1 MINLTSNRIKIFLL
15 LLIFSINLFS
25 EDWPKIIKHS
35 SGTEVTIYQ
44 PQVESF
50 DKVNLEFRS
59 AVMIKAP
66 KQKDPIFGAVWVKTK
81 ILTDR
86 DTRLISLDEVQ
97 VTDAKFPD
105 QDSTKIEELKKFLAE
120 EIPKWELDIT
130 IDQLIA
136 SLDSDKETSK
146 ENFKTDPP
154 EIIHVTY
161 PAALITID
169 GDPVFKKLEDT
180 DFEIV
185 INTPFFIVK
194 DNWEVVYY
202 LKGGPLWYKSEN
214 IYDGYEFTSKIPDE
228 LIDFILKKNPDEYKD
243 VNPDTIKV
251 KPKII
256 IRTKPAE
263 LIETIG
269 EPELGAIEGTSLL
282 FVKNT
287 ESDIIM
293 DINTQS
299 YFILLSGRWFQ
310 SKSLE
315 GPWSFVEP
323 EKLPADFAKI
333 PPDSEMGNVL
343 TNVPGTQESKDAIL
357 DTQIPQT
364 AKVDRNTKLEVNY
377 DGEPKFE
384 ALSTTDLYY
393 ATNTD
398 KNVIK
403 YKDKY
408 YCCDNA
414 VWFEAAN
421 PKGPW
426 TVATEVPDKIY
437 EMTPDSPVY
446 NTKYVYVYEST
457 PEVVYVGYYP
467 GYTGCYAYDGTVI
480 YGTGY
485 YYPPYYGSYYYP
497 RPVTYGFSAHYNPYS
512 GWSFGFGM
520 SFGGPY
526 GWMSVGYHSYPYYG
540 GYWGAGGYHGG
551 YSHGY
556 YDGRR
561 AGFYAGYRYG
571 QNNPRVNPYGDGNR
585 NIYNGGN
592 RGNINTND
600 RQRNNVSTRDKQRN
614 NVSTMDKQRNN
625 VSTGDVQKNRV
636 NTNNNVYSDKQGNV
650 YKKDNNRWQ
659 SREGNNWS
667 SVENSKNNSNYERN
681 KQDLNRQ
688 QVSRD
693 RGNQRTQTYNQQRSN
708 TSRSMNRGSGRR
720 R

>member
-1 MINLTSNRIKIFLL
+1 MCSCA
-15 LLIFSINLFS
+15 
-25 EDWPKIIKHS
+25 P
-35 SGTEVTIYQ
+35 
-44 PQVESF
+44 
-50 DKVNLEFRS
+50 S
-59 AVMIKAP
+59 AN
-66 KQKDPIFGAVWVKTK
+66 TK
-81 ILTDR
+81 
-86 DTRLISLDEVQ
+86 SL
-97 VTDAKFPD
+97 
-105 QDSTKIEELKKFLAE
+105 FLAE
-120 EIPKWELDIT
+120 EIPTWELDIT

-136 SLDSDKETSK
+136 SLESDKGSSK
-146 ENFKTDPP
+146 ESFKTDPP

-169 GDPVFKKLEDT
+169 GEPKFKKLEDT
-180 DFEIV
+180 DFEFV
-185 INTPFFIVK
+185 INTPFFIIK
-194 DNWEVVYY
+194 DNWEEIYY
-202 LKGGPLWYKSEN
+202 LKGGVLWYKAEN
-214 IYDGYEFTSKIPDE
+214 IYDGYEFTDEIPDE
-228 LIDFILKKNPDEYKD
+228 IIEFILKKNPDEYKD

-256 IRTKPAE
+256 VKTKPAE

-269 EPELGAIEGTSLL
+269 EPELGSVEGTSLL

-287 ESDIIM
+287 ESDIIV
-293 DINTQS
+293 DINTQT
-299 YFILLSGRWFQ
+299 YFLLLSGRWFQ
-310 SKSLE
+310 AKSLE
-315 GPWSFVEP
+315 GPWSFIDP
-323 EKLPADFAKI
+323 EKLPEDFAKI
-333 PPDSEMGNVL
+333 SPESEMGNVL

-364 AKVDRNTKLEVNY
+364 SKVDRSTKLEVNY

-398 KNVIK
+398 KSVIK
-403 YKDKY
+403 YLDKY

-414 VWFEAAN
+414 TWFESAN

-426 TVATEVPDKIY
+426 IVATEVPDKIY

-446 NTKYVYVYEST
+446 NTKYVYVYDST

-467 GYTGCYAYDGTVI
+467 GYTGCYTYGGTVI

-485 YYPPYYGSYYYP
+485 YYPPYYGAYYYP
-497 RPVTYGFSAHYNPYS
+497 RPVTYGFSAHYNPYT
-512 GWSFGFGM
+512 GWSYGFGM

-526 GWMSVGYHSYPYYG
+526 GWMAVSYHSYPYHG

-561 AGFYAGYRYG
+561 AGFYAGYKTG
-571 QNNPRVNPYGDGNR
+571 QREQISHYSDGNR
-585 NIYNGGN
+585 NVYNREN

-600 RQRNNVSTRDKQRN
+600 RQMNRD

-625 VSTGDVQKNRV
+625 V
-636 NTNNNVYSDKQGNV
+636 YADKQGNV
-650 YKKDNNRWQ
+650 YKKDNNQWQ

-667 SVENSKNNSNYERN
+667 NSDNSKNKSSFENN
-681 KQDLNRQ
+681 KQDLNKQ
-688 QVSRD
+688 YTSRE
-693 RGNQRTQTYNQQRSN
+693 RGNQKTQNFNQQRSN
-708 TSRSMNRGSGRR
+708 TSRNMNRGSGRR

>member
-1 MINLTSNRIKIFLL
+1 MKTGIKIL
-15 LLIFSINLFS
+15 LLILVLSVNLLS
-25 EDWPKIIKHS
+25 EEWPKIIKHS
-35 SGTEVTIYQ
+35 SGTEITFYQ
-44 PQVESF
+44 PQIESF
-50 DKVNLEFRS
+50 DKVTIESR
-59 AVMIKAP
+59 AAIMINTP
-66 KQKDPIFGAVWVKTK
+66 KQTDPIFGAVWVRAKV
-81 ILTDR
+81 LTDR
-86 DTRLISLDEVQ
+86 DTRLISLDEVV

-120 EIPKWELDIT
+120 EIPTWELDIT

-136 SLDSDKETSK
+136 SMDSDKGTSK

-180 DFEIV
+180 DFEFV
-185 INTPFFIVK
+185 INTPFFIIK
-194 DNWEVVYY
+194 DNWEEVYY
-202 LKGGPLWYKSEN
+202 LKGGVLWYKSEN
-214 IYDGYEFTSKIPDE
+214 ILDGYEFTTEIPDE
-228 LIDFILKKNPDEYKD
+228 LIELVLKKNPDEYKD
-243 VNPDTIKV
+243 INPDTIKV

-256 IRTKPAE
+256 VRTKPAE

-269 EPELGAIEGTSLL
+269 EPELSNIEGTTLL

-287 ESDIIM
+287 ESDIIV
-293 DINTQS
+293 DINTQT
-299 YFILLSGRWFQ
+299 YFLLLSGRWFNA
-310 SKSLE
+310 KSLE
-315 GPWSFVEP
+315 GPWSFVDP
-323 EKLPADFAKI
+323 GKLPEDFAKI
-333 PPDSEMGNVL
+333 PPESEMGNVL

-364 AKVDRNTKLEVNY
+364 TKVDLSTKLEVNY

-384 ALSTTDLYY
+384 PLSTTDLYY

-398 KNVIK
+398 KSVIK
-403 YKDKY
+403 YLDKY

-414 VWFEAAN
+414 TWFEAAN

-426 TVATEVPDKIY
+426 TIATEVPDKIY

-446 NTKYVYVYEST
+446 NTKYVYVYDST

-467 GYTGCYAYDGTVI
+467 GYTGCYAYGGTVI

-485 YYPPYYGSYYYP
+485 YYPPYYGAYYYP
-497 RPVTYGFSAHYNPYS
+497 RPVTYGFSAHYNPYT

-526 GWMSVGYHSYPYYG
+526 GWMSFGYSSYPYHG

-571 QNNPRVNPYGDGNR
+571 QNNQISHYNDGNR
-585 NIYNGGN
+585 NVYKGGN
-592 RGNINTND
+592 KGNINTND
-600 RQRNNVSTRDKQRN
+600 RQRN

-625 VSTGDVQKNRV
+625 VSTGDMQKNRV
-636 NTNNNVYSDKQGNV
+636 NTNNNVFADKQGNV
-650 YKKDNNRWQ
+650 YKKDNNQWQ

-667 SVENSKNNSNYERN
+667 NIDQSKNKSNYERN

-708 TSRSMNRGSGRR
+708 TSRNMNRGSRGRR
-720 R
+720 

>member
-1 MINLTSNRIKIFLL
+1 MKNLIWILIHLL
-15 LLIFSINLFS
+15 TLNGNLFS
-25 EDWPKIIKHS
+25 EDWPKVIKHS

-50 DKVNLEFRS
+50 DKINLEFRA
-59 AVMIKAP
+59 AVMINAP
-66 KQKDPIFGAVWVKTK
+66 KQTDPIFGAVWVQVKV
-81 ILTDR
+81 LTDR
-86 DTRLISLDEVQ
+86 DTRLISLDEVV

-105 QDSTKIEELKKFLAE
+105 QDSTKIENLKKFLSE

-136 SLDSDKETSK
+136 YLDTDQSKSK

-169 GDPVFKKLEDT
+169 GEPKFKKLEDT

-194 DNWEVVYY
+194 DTWDEVYY
-202 LKGGPLWYKSEN
+202 LKGGLLWYKSEN
-214 IYDGYEFTSKIPDE
+214 IYDGYEFTSEIPDE
-228 LIDFILKKNPDEYKD
+228 LIEFILKKNPDEYKD
-243 VNPDTIKV
+243 INPDTIKV

-256 IRTKPAE
+256 VRTKPAE

-269 EPELGAIEGTSLL
+269 EPELGTIEGASLL

-287 ESDIIM
+287 ESDIIV
-293 DINTQS
+293 DINTQT

-315 GPWSFVEP
+315 GPWSFAEP
-323 EKLPADFAKI
+323 EKLPEDFAKI
-333 PPDSEMGNVL
+333 PPESEMGNVL
-343 TNVPGTQESKDAIL
+343 TNVPGTQEAKDAIL

-364 AKVDRNTKLEVNY
+364 AKVDRNTKLEVTY

-384 ALSTTDLYY
+384 PLSTTDLYY

-398 KNVIK
+398 KNVLK
-403 YKDKY
+403 YFDKY

-414 VWFEAAN
+414 IWFVADS
-421 PKGPW
+421 PKGLW
-426 TVATEVPDKIY
+426 KVADQVPDKIY

-446 NTKYVYVYEST
+446 NTKYVYVYDST
-457 PEVVYVGYYP
+457 PEEVYVGYYP
-467 GYTGCYAYDGTVI
+467 GYTGCYAYGGSVI

-485 YYPPYYGSYYYP
+485 YYPPYYGAYYYP
-497 RPVTYGFSAHYNPYS
+497 RPVTYGFSAHYNPYT

-526 GWMSVGYHSYPYYG
+526 GWMSFSYHSYPYYG

-585 NIYNGGN
+585 NVYNREN

-600 RQRNNVSTRDKQRN
+600 RQRNNVST
-614 NVSTMDKQRNN
+614 MDKQRNN
-625 VSTGDVQKNRV
+625 VSLGDQQKNRV

-650 YKKDNNRWQ
+650 YKKENNQWQ

-667 SVENSKNNSNYERN
+667 SVEHSKNKSNYERN

-688 QVSRD
+688 QTSRD

-708 TSRSMNRGSGRR
+708 TSRNMNRGSGRR